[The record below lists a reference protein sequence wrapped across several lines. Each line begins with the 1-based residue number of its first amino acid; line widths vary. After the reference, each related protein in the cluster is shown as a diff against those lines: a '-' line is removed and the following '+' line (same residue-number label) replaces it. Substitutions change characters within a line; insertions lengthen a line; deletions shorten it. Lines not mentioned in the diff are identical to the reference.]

1 MQKNRKKRHVILAML
16 LGLSFAL
23 VPTPVNA
30 TNKKDQKKEKEEVV
44 VEETIEISTPED
56 LQELAANCI
65 DNDWSRNKIIVLKN
79 DINVSAI
86 EFYGIP
92 TFGGKFEGQGYT
104 ISGLRFVQEG
114 SVVGLFR
121 YTQSTAEIEGL
132 HVEGSVQP
140 KGTSTVVGG
149 IVGSNA
155 GTIRNCTFSG
165 LVSGKEQIGGIVG
178 ENKAGSILENC
189 SVSGTVYGNHYI
201 GGIAGNNKGVI
212 RQCTNEAKVN
222 TEVEQNTIGISMDM
236 VTSVPDEESNN
247 SSTNIGGIV
256 GTNTGVIRNC
266 NNKENVGYK
275 KMGYNVGGIAG
286 SQNGYIVDCINEATV
301 EGSDGVGGI
310 VGHFRPNIVLD
321 FGKDPIK
328 TMTGQMNSM
337 VSSVKDLNNSIRKV
351 DFDLGESDFD
361 MNAQLNN
368 IRGSLEALENSRK
381 EGNDNITNVDF
392 GNLNLDNLNADDLGD
407 LIFGSLGTRST
418 DTDTDGE
425 KKEENTVATAGT
437 NITINGY
444 DPDVL
449 FSVMNDFSNSFGEI
463 YNEGERVAEKVD
475 STLSSKEMTDV
486 SNKIDNMM
494 NQMQSMVG
502 TVGNLEANIG
512 MNIEDVS
519 REDKEEDIIGKVA
532 SCKNTGLVMGEN
544 AVGGIAGQMA
554 LEMMLSENDVEV
566 NGDPT
571 MSAEGTIRLVVRNC
585 ENYGAITGSKSYVG
599 GIGGNMAQG
608 AIIDCRNIGNLD
620 SLNANYVGGVLGN
633 CDTVIMNCY
642 SKSVLAG
649 KNYVGGI
656 AGRSVEVHDSY
667 AFVDIVAC
675 NEFGGSILGNSEELP
690 EDSNE
695 FISNN
700 FYCFTGKDYGGIDG
714 INYVNATGRISL
726 SDYLALENLN
736 EMFKTVTVCFKA
748 EGQEDIVLS
757 AALGGNISV
766 DNVPELTVDENQMYD
781 WQLLESVTAKTPAMG
796 EEKEVSY
803 LSEKQLKN
811 IMFDLTYEADFEPK
825 NTVCQGD
832 EKTENGKS
840 IILAI
845 GAFDKDTTIKTTDVT
860 QEENLI
866 LGETALQNIQ
876 VDISN
881 TGVKKLHYRIPDNID
896 AEAIK
901 IMVKDKNAN
910 WSERAF
916 IVEGSYLIFDFTDN
930 DSRFAFVA
938 VEKSG
943 FSLEDFKLPEGI
955 DYTLIGAIAAAVLV
969 LLFMIVYIKKNY
981 TIVKKD
987 K

>member
-1 MQKNRKKRHVILAML
+1 MQKNRKKRYVILAML

-44 VEETIEISTPED
+44 VEETIEIATPED

-65 DNDWSRNKIIVLKN
+65 DNDWSRNKKIVLKN

-86 EFYGIP
+86 EFYGVP
-92 TFGGKFEGQGYT
+92 TFGGKFEGQGFT
-104 ISGLRFVQEG
+104 ISGLRFVQDG

-121 YTQSTAEIEGL
+121 YTQGTAEIEGL
-132 HVEGSVQP
+132 HVEGHVQP

-212 RQCTNEAKVN
+212 RECTNEAKVN

-286 SQNGYIVDCINEATV
+286 SQNGYIVDCTNEATI

-337 VSSVKDLNNSIRKV
+337 VASVKDLNNSIRKV
-351 DFDLGESDFD
+351 DFGLGESDFD
-361 MNAQLNN
+361 MNAELNN

-381 EGNDNITNVDF
+381 EGNENITNIDF
-392 GNLNLDNLNADDLGD
+392 GNLNLYNLNADNLGD

-418 DTDTDGE
+418 DADTDGE
-425 KKEENTVATAGT
+425 KKEENNATTTGT

-532 SCKNTGLVMGEN
+532 SCKNTGLVIGEN

-554 LEMMLSENDVEV
+554 FEMMLSENDIEV
-566 NGDPT
+566 NGNPT

-585 ENYGAITGSKSYVG
+585 ENYGTITGSKSYVG

-608 AIIDCRNIGNLD
+608 AAIDCRNIGNLD
-620 SLNANYVGGVLGN
+620 SLNANYVGGILGN

-656 AGRSVEVHDSY
+656 AGRSVEAHDSY

-690 EDSNE
+690 EDSTE
-695 FISNN
+695 FISDN

-825 NTVCQGD
+825 NTVCQGT

-881 TGVKKLHYRIPDNID
+881 TGVKKLHYRIPDSID
-896 AEAIK
+896 AEAVK
-901 IMVKDKNAN
+901 IMVKDKNTN

-916 IVEGSYLIFDFTDN
+916 IVEGSYLIFEFTDN

-943 FSLEDFKLPEGI
+943 FHLEEFKLPSGI
-955 DYTLIGAIAAAVLV
+955 DYTLIGAIAAAILV